1 MSEQSAKNQP
11 SVNSPYQHQND
22 EIDLRHLIAML
33 LDGRFI
39 IGGVIA
45 LVFTLA
51 LVYVVT
57 ATPIYKANGLI
68 QVEDNAPGVPGLSD
82 MAEILPQKAPL
93 PPNCM

>member
-11 SVNSPYQHQND
+11 SVNNPYQQHND

-45 LVFTLA
+45 IAFAVAFVICFFTKNTLQIISE
-51 LVYVVT
+51 L
-57 ATPIYKANGLI
+57 K
-68 QVEDNAPGVPGLSD
+68 
-82 MAEILPQKAPL
+82 K
-93 PPNCM
+93 